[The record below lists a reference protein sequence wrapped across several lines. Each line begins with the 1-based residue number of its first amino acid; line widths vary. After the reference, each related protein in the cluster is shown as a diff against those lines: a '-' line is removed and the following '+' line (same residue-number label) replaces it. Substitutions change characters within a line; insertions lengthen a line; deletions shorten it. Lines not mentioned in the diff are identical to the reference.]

1 MQQRQVHPA
10 SPSSMK
16 QPSNMKSISPA
27 RSGGS
32 MPIMH
37 ECRTSESVKV
47 KMDYLIEHKAREKK
61 IVNADKGKI
70 KSQTE
75 LEPREKGTLCTSD
88 EDIGCKSEMGSLNQ
102 NKDVILTMVSTMQY
116 SRRPAPTNCWRGCF
130 HVFNAGEKLNLVE
143 FKAYFPSKV
152 SSRVIDIVKM
162 MPTVLQLEL
171 LHRMDD

>member
-1 MQQRQVHPA
+1 MQVQNQKRYAPMREGQPHVKQLSNRTAKQVHATKRSATPSHDQA
-10 SPSSMK
+10 SIDDI
-16 QPSNMKSISPA
+16 NMDCEA

-61 IVNADKGKI
+61 IVNADKGEI

-88 EDIGCKSEMGSLNQ
+88 EDIGCKSEMGSPNQ
-102 NKDVILTMVSTMQY
+102 NKDVILTMVST
-116 SRRPAPTNCWRGCF
+116 
-130 HVFNAGEKLNLVE
+130 V
-143 FKAYFPSKV
+143 
-152 SSRVIDIVKM
+152 
-162 MPTVLQLEL
+162 
-171 LHRMDD
+171 